1 MFYNCLIV
9 VIGNSDGSQDDEFA
23 DSCNA
28 TASAKTKCGTKKGPM
43 EKICKNPEN
52 AINQRKMERQMNIRE
67 SMDKNEVLKVH
78 QYIARFWYQ
87 AGSSFNLIKL
97 KSSEN
102 MVAAIGQYGSHLSIS
117 SYHDI
122 RVSLLKEKVEYTENL
137 MKGHRE
143 QWVK

>member
-1 MFYNCLIV
+1 
-9 VIGNSDGSQDDEFA
+9 
-23 DSCNA
+23 
-28 TASAKTKCGTKKGPM
+28 
-43 EKICKNPEN
+43 
-52 AINQRKMERQMNIRE
+52 
-67 SMDKNEVLKVH
+67 MDKNEVLKVH

-143 QWVK
+143 QWVKYGCTIMSDAWTDRKQKYNHKIGRAHV